1 MTTAI
6 HRILAVFALAA
17 WAVCGSTGCD
27 GNGRENERRLEF
39 DDFIPLYNQ
48 YIRNWLL
55 ARQDATA
62 ARITSLQSDIAA
74 AAGKERELL
83 EIQLEQERRE
93 AGKWEFRLALGDY
106 FKLGTLDDLP
116 GGLVWQDGMDQ
127 PEIGDPRAKK
137 GGVFRRYMPTFPP
150 TIRPFGE
157 NANNSFRGDLYDYIE
172 MPLVSAHP
180 ETIEP
185 IPGVASQWA
194 VSEDGCTLYCRI
206 DPEARYSD
214 GTPVR
219 AIDYLVR
226 VYLMVSDN
234 IVNPYSKQYFRE
246 EMAQFA
252 VYDERTL
259 SISLPEAKLHA
270 AFIAGSMVPAAPH
283 FYAEY
288 GPDFTE
294 RYQWRFPPTT
304 GAYEVL
310 ENDIVKGASITQTRV
325 RDWWA
330 RDRKYYRY
338 RFNPDKIVH
347 QVVRDE
353 SKAFELFR
361 AGEHDTFII
370 TRPELWYEKTEI
382 DPVYNGYIERVTFY
396 TRYPKIP
403 RGLYLNVT
411 KPPLDNLDV
420 RIGIHHSMN
429 WHKLNQ
435 VMFRGDYERL
445 NALNEGYMLFSDP
458 DIRARPYS
466 VRLAREAFARAGY
479 TREGRDGILINSN
492 GQRLSVSVTYP
503 AIPLTDRIFSF
514 LREEARHCGLDLR
527 LDGGEATVTFLKTTQ
542 KQHEMAFTGWMIQP
556 VQPDFHQM
564 IHSSTAF
571 DEKGNPKP
579 HTNNLNSWARPDTD
593 RLCIEHRNARTVEEM
608 RKAHRELQ
616 WIIHNEALFNP
627 AYSVDFIRIGSWR
640 WIRWPDSETTRFS
653 PPLLYDPHES
663 FVFWVDEEMK
673 QETLAARRSGATF
686 PEVKKVVDDY
696 RLRPNPTEQADEPE
710 PPAAPAA
717 PAAESN
723 NPENAE
729 P

>member
-1 MTTAI
+1 MMMRNLRHCLALAL
-6 HRILAVFALAA
+6 LAVAGMAG
-17 WAVCGSTGCD
+17 CGDHGAEA
-27 GNGRENERRLEF
+27 GRRLEF
-39 DDFIPLYNQ
+39 NDFIPLYNN

-55 ARQDATA
+55 IQQEATA
-62 ARITSLQSDIAA
+62 GQIAELERDIAGA
-74 AAGKERELL
+74 VGEERELL
-83 EIQLEQERRE
+83 ELQLEQAKRDAE
-93 AGKWEFRLALGDY
+93 KWEFRLGLGDY
-106 FKLGTLDDLP
+106 LKIAGPDDLP
-116 GGLVWQDGMDQ
+116 AGLVWQNGMDQ
-127 PEIGDPRAKK
+127 PEIGDPRAQK
-137 GGVFRRYMPTFPP
+137 GGVFRRYIPTFPP

-157 NANNSFRGDLYDYIE
+157 NANNSFRGDLYDYID
-172 MPLVSAHP
+172 MPLVNAHP

-185 IPGVASQWA
+185 IPGVANEWA
-194 VSEDGCTLYCRI
+194 VSADGRTLYCRI
-206 DPEARYSD
+206 DPEATYSD
-214 GTPVR
+214 GVPVR
-219 AIDYLVR
+219 AMDYLVR

-246 EMAQFA
+246 ELAQFA

-259 SISLPEAKLHA
+259 SISLPEAKLYA
-270 AFIAGSMVPAAPH
+270 AYIAGSMYPAAPH
-283 FYAEY
+283 FYDEY
-288 GPDFTE
+288 GPDFAE

-310 ENDIVKGASITQTRV
+310 PEDIVKGASITQTRV

-338 RFNPDKIVH
+338 RFNPDKLVH

-361 AGEHDTFII
+361 AGEHDTFLI

-382 DPVYNGYIERVTFY
+382 PPVHNGYIERATFY

-429 WHKLNQ
+429 WRKLNEI
-435 VMFRGDYERL
+435 MFRGDYERL

-458 DIRARPYS
+458 EIRARPYS
-466 VRLAREAFARAGY
+466 VRLARDAFARAGY
-479 TREGRDGILINSN
+479 TREGRDGILVNDR
-492 GQRLSVSVTYP
+492 GQRLSVSVSYP

-527 LDGGEATVTFLKTTQ
+527 LDGGEATVNFLKTTQ

-556 VQPDFHQM
+556 IQPDFYQM

-579 HTNNLNSWARPDTD
+579 HTNNLNVWARPDTD
-593 RLCIEHRNARTVEEM
+593 RLCIQHRNARTVEEM

-616 WIIHNEALFNP
+616 WIVHNEAIFNP

-640 WIRWPDSETTRFS
+640 WVRWPDSETTRFS

-663 FVFWVDEEMK
+663 FVYWVDEEMK

-686 PEVKKVVDDY
+686 PEVKKVVDVY
-696 RLRPNPTEQADEPE
+696 RLLPTAAEEPE
-710 PPAAPAA
+710 EAATPAEESTEPAT
-717 PAAESN
+717 E
-723 NPENAE
+723 E

>member
-1 MTTAI
+1 MMMRNLRRCLA
-6 HRILAVFALAA
+6 LAVLAFAGL
-17 WAVCGSTGCD
+17 TGCGD
-27 GNGRENERRLEF
+27 RGTDAARRLEF
-39 DDFIPLYNQ
+39 DDFIPLYNH

-55 ARQDATA
+55 AQQEVNAGQIAGLER
-62 ARITSLQSDIAA
+62 DIAS
-74 AAGKERELL
+74 AGGEERELL
-83 EIQLEQERRE
+83 ELQLEQARRDAE
-93 AGKWEFRLALGDY
+93 KWQYRLGLGDY
-106 FKLGTLDDLP
+106 LKITTLDELP
-116 GGLVWQDGMDQ
+116 AGLAWQNGMDQ

-137 GGVFRRYMPTFPP
+137 GGVFRRYIPAFPP

-157 NANNSFRGDLYDYIE
+157 NANSSFRGDLYDYID
-172 MPLVSAHP
+172 MPLVNAHP
-180 ETIEP
+180 ETIQP
-185 IPGVASQWA
+185 IPGVASEWA
-194 VSEDGCTLYCRI
+194 VSEDGRTLYCRI
-206 DPEARYSD
+206 DPAATYSD
-214 GTPVR
+214 GVPVR

-259 SISLPEAKLHA
+259 SISLPEAKLYA
-270 AFIAGSMVPAAPH
+270 PYIAGSVYPAAPH
-283 FYAEY
+283 FYEQY
-288 GPDFTE
+288 GPDYAE

-310 ENDIVKGASITQTRV
+310 PEDIVKGASITQTRV

-338 RFNPDKIVH
+338 RFNPDKLVH

-361 AGEHDTFII
+361 AGEHDTFLV

-382 DPVYNGYIERVTFY
+382 DPVYKGYIERVTFY

-420 RIGIHHSMN
+420 RIGIHHSLN
-429 WHKLNQ
+429 WQKLNEI
-435 VMFRGDYERL
+435 MFRGDYERL

-479 TREGRDGILINSN
+479 TREDRDGILMNDR
-492 GQRLSVSVTYP
+492 GQRLSVSVSYP

-514 LREEARHCGLDLR
+514 LREEARDCGFDLR
-527 LDGGEATVTFLKTTQ
+527 LDGGEATVVFLKTTQ

-556 VQPDFHQM
+556 IQPDFYQM
-564 IHSSTAF
+564 LHSSTAF

-579 HTNNLNSWARPDTD
+579 HTNNLNNWARPDTD
-593 RLCIEHRNARTVEEM
+593 RLSIQLRNARTIEEM

-616 WIIHNEALFNP
+616 WIVHNEAIFNP

-640 WIRWPDSETTRFS
+640 WVRWPDSETTKFS

-663 FVFWVDEEMK
+663 FVYWVDEETK
-673 QETLAARRSGATF
+673 EQTLAARRDGTTF

-696 RLRPNPTEQADEPE
+696 RLTSPGARSEEPE
-710 PPAAPAA
+710 LPAEEEAA
-717 PAAESN
+717 GGE
-723 NPENAE
+723 
-729 P
+729 